1 MFLTRNKKQKEFH
14 PKRINSFLL
23 KLLFLC
29 LIFFSYSDIFSL
41 SSNPKYFTP
50 SEKYHYV
57 RKGETLKNISEKYSI
72 SIDKLKMFNNL
83 SSDKIFIGQKIY
95 LIPKPH
101 KKSEFVTVRPIPKC
115 KYHLVKPRES
125 IYRISKM
132 YDLGILDIVE
142 FNDLNTLS
150 LNSGQKIWLEAG
162 HLKASIEEIK
172 EKEEPEEIQ
181 QESDLSEEKKIPEK
195 PVSKK
200 ELFLPVNGKVT
211 SEFGPRAGRQHK
223 GIDIAA
229 PIGEPIYAAL
239 DGKVAFVGTQKGY
252 GNVVILEHDDF
263 VMTIYAHNETN
274 LVRLGEKVKKGQPIA
289 TLGDTGTTTG
299 PHLHFEYRS
308 KGKAI
313 NPREVLP
320 DF

>member
-1 MFLTRNKKQKEFH
+1 MFLTRAKKQKNNH

-23 KLLFLC
+23 KLPFLC
-29 LIFFSYSDIFSL
+29 LIFFSYVEIFSL

-50 SEKYHYV
+50 SKKYHYV
-57 RKGETLKNISEKYSI
+57 RKGETLKEISEKYSI
-72 SIDKLKMFNNL
+72 SIENLKLFNNL
-83 SSDKIFIGQKIY
+83 SSDKVFIGQKIY
-95 LIPKPH
+95 LIPKPQ
-101 KKSEFVTVRPIPKC
+101 KKSEFVTIRPIPKC
-115 KYHLVKPRES
+115 KYHVVKPRES

-142 FNDLNTLS
+142 FNDLSTLS
-150 LNSGQKIWLEAG
+150 LSAGQKIWLEAA
-162 HLKASIEEIK
+162 HTEIPSKKIEETNEQERIL
-172 EKEEPEEIQ
+172 

-200 ELFLPVNGKVT
+200 ELFLPVKGQVT
-211 SEFGPRAGRQHK
+211 SEFGMRNGRRHK

-229 PIGEPIYAAL
+229 PIGEPIFAAL
-239 DGKVAFVGTQKGY
+239 DGKVAFAGTQKGY

-263 VMTIYAHNETN
+263 VMTVYAHNETN
-274 LVRLGEKVKKGQPIA
+274 LVRLGEEVKKGQPIA
-289 TLGDTGTTTG
+289 TLGNTGTTTG
-299 PHLHFEYRS
+299 SHLHFEYRN